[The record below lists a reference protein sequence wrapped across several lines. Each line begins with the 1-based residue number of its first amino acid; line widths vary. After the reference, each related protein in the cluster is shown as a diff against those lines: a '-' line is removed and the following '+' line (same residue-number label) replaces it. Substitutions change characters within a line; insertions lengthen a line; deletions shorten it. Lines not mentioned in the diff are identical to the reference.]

1 MSELT
6 NVEDNLARAFTM
18 AEEIRETLR
27 SGELMD
33 TTELGALVQTT
44 CLAAIKLPNDEAPKV
59 RLRLTTLLDLLQTV
73 KAEMVAVEQ
82 TGVAMPETT
91 AG

>member
-6 NVEDNLARAFTM
+6 TVEENLARAFTM
-18 AEEIRETLR
+18 AEEIREKLR
-27 SGELMD
+27 AGELMD
-33 TTELGALVQTT
+33 TTELGTLVQTT

-73 KAEMVAVEQ
+73 KAEMVAAEQ
-82 TGVAMPETT
+82 TGAAMPEAA